1 MSDGPFGLPPGSAPQ
16 RPPQGRSEVR
26 EGARERA
33 RELRE
38 LHKKQD
44 RNRRRIVTLSVV
56 GGVLVIVVVIALVLL
71 NFAQPTGRGPL
82 NMLSDGIKIGT
93 GYKAVQTP
101 GIPANSKPVPS
112 ASNPPAVIDIKLY
125 VDYLCPNCGTFE
137 KKNGDQLR
145 AWVKSGA
152 ATIEIHPIAVLTTKS
167 AGTQYSLRAANA
179 AACVAEFSPDHFFD
193 FNDALFVDQPK
204 EGTAGLTDPQIE
216 ARASNAGVTGMTD
229 VIKCIEDQPLPRLG
243 AGGNDARTERT
254 DSGSRCQD
262 DRRNADHH
270 RQRHPV
276 QVHDRVRP
284 ERVRPVR
291 AAGRGRLVHEE
302 PVAVA
307 DALDV
312 EPQRLADR
320 GLAQFCNG
328 RDQAVEAQSG
338 AADEVFDVIGTAG
351 SAQADEAVL
360 LGPGQLGAGRRRAE
374 IDGDEGDPA
383 HPRMPRASR

>member
-1 MSDGPFGLPPGSAPQ
+1 MSDGPFGLPPAGAPQ
-16 RPPQGRSEVR
+16 GAPQGRSEVR

-44 RNRRRIVTLSVV
+44 RNRRRVVTLSVV
-56 GGVLVIVVVIALVLL
+56 GGVLVIVVVIALVIF
-71 NFAQPTGRGPL
+71 NFAQPGGRGPL

-125 VDYLCPNCGTFE
+125 IDYLCPNCGTFE

-204 EGTAGLTDPQIE
+204 EGSAGLTDQQIQS
-216 ARASNAGVTGMTD
+216 RATKAGVTEMTQ
-229 VIKCIEDQPLPRLG
+229 VVKCMQDRRFRGWVQAATTRALNGPIPG
-243 AGGNDARTERT
+243 ANVKTIAGTPTIIVDGTQFKYTTAFDPNEFAQFVLQVAGDSFTKNPSPT
-254 DSGSRCQD
+254 PSPTPSGS
-262 DRRNADHH
+262 
-270 RQRHPV
+270 P
-276 QVHDRVRP
+276 
-284 ERVRPVR
+284 
-291 AAGRGRLVHEE
+291 
-302 PVAVA
+302 
-307 DALDV
+307 
-312 EPQRLADR
+312 
-320 GLAQFCNG
+320 
-328 RDQAVEAQSG
+328 
-338 AADEVFDVIGTAG
+338 TAG
-351 SAQADEAVL
+351 
-360 LGPGQLGAGRRRAE
+360 
-374 IDGDEGDPA
+374 
-383 HPRMPRASR
+383 

>member
-1 MSDGPFGLPPGSAPQ
+1 MSDGPFGLPPAGAPQ
-16 RPPQGRSEVR
+16 GAPQGRSEVR

-44 RNRRRIVTLSVV
+44 RTRRRIVTLSVV
-56 GGVLVIVVVIALVLL
+56 GGVLVIVVVIAAVIL

-125 VDYLCPNCGTFE
+125 IDYLCPNCGTFE

-193 FNDALFVDQPK
+193 FNDALFADQPK
-204 EGTAGLTDPQIE
+204 EGTAGLTDAQIE

-229 VIKCIEDQPLPRLG
+229 VIKCIEDQRFRGWVQAATTRALNGPIPG
-243 AGGNDARTERT
+243 ADVKTI
-254 DSGSRCQD
+254 
-262 DRRNADHH
+262 
-270 RQRHPV
+270 
-276 QVHDRVRP
+276 
-284 ERVRPVR
+284 
-291 AAGRGRLVHEE
+291 AGTPTIIVNGTQFKYTTAFDPNEF
-302 PVAVA
+302 
-307 DALDV
+307 
-312 EPQRLADR
+312 
-320 GLAQFCNG
+320 AQFVLQVAGDSFTKNPSPSPTPTPSPS
-328 RDQAVEAQSG
+328 ASP
-338 AADEVFDVIGTAG
+338 TAG
-351 SAQADEAVL
+351 
-360 LGPGQLGAGRRRAE
+360 
-374 IDGDEGDPA
+374 
-383 HPRMPRASR
+383 